1 MMKTSREAS
10 KIRGWVVV
18 GLCLAM
24 FWVFGVFL
32 GPWIVEKVPAMQ
44 DVVTV
49 IEEQDINASA
59 YFYTEIEASYE
70 GERYLRESLARE
82 VPEQTGLTLPFLSAI
97 FICIALLA
105 LGFRY
110 LPND

>member
-1 MMKTSREAS
+1 M
-10 KIRGWVVV
+10 IWG
-18 GLCLAM
+18 
-24 FWVFGVFL
+24 FGAFL
-32 GPWIVEKVPAMQ
+32 GPWLVEQIPAMREIAQ
-44 DVVTV
+44 V
-49 IEEQDINASA
+49 IEEQDINSSA

-82 VPEQTGLTLPFLSAI
+82 APEHSGLTLPFISAI
-97 FICIALLA
+97 VMCIGLLA

>member
-1 MMKTSREAS
+1 MKASREKS
-10 KIRGWVVV
+10 KIRGWAVLS
-18 GLCLAM
+18 LCLAM
-24 FWVFGVFL
+24 YWGFGVFL
-32 GPWIVEKVPAMQ
+32 GPWMAERIPVMR
-44 DVVTV
+44 DVVTI
-49 IEEQDINASA
+49 IEEQDINSSA

-82 VPEQTGLTLPFLSAI
+82 VPEQTGFTLPFISAI
-97 FICIALLA
+97 VICIALLA

>member
-1 MMKTSREAS
+1 MSR
-10 KIRGWVVV
+10 IRAWTVLS
-18 GLCLAM
+18 LCLFM
-24 FWVFGVFL
+24 IWGFGVFL
-32 GPWIVEKVPAMQ
+32 GPWLADQIPAMRDIVQ
-44 DVVTV
+44 V
-49 IEEQDINASA
+49 IEEQDINSSA

-82 VPEQTGLTLPFLSAI
+82 APEHSGLTLPFISAI
-97 FICIALLA
+97 VICVGLLA

>member
-1 MMKTSREAS
+1 MTTSKPRS
-10 KIRGWVVV
+10 RIRAWATLS
-18 GLCLAM
+18 LCLLM
-24 FWVFGVFL
+24 IWGFGAFV
-32 GPWIVEKVPAMQ
+32 GPWFVERIPIMKEIVNI
-44 DVVTV
+44 

-82 VPEQTGLTLPFLSAI
+82 APEQSGLTWPLISAI
-97 FICIALLA
+97 GICIALLA

>member
-1 MMKTSREAS
+1 MLS
-10 KIRGWVVV
+10 V
-18 GLCLAM
+18 CL
-24 FWVFGVFL
+24 FIIWGFGAFV
-32 GPWIVEKVPAMQ
+32 GPWLADEIPIMREIVG
-44 DVVTV
+44 V
-49 IEEQDINASA
+49 IEEQDINSSA

-82 VPEQTGLTLPFLSAI
+82 VPEQSGLTLPFISAI
-97 FICIALLA
+97 VICIALLA